1 MSILN
6 PGPDEEELDA
16 AQARMAAYGDANP
29 AAAPQYM
36 AALLILHQ
44 MSLERTG
51 PWWKRMFSR
60 WWISDEPLRN
70 DAGVLLRKIGF
81 RGLIPKGYRR
91 VGG

>member
-1 MSILN
+1 MNIGYIMN

-16 AQARMAAYGDANP
+16 AQARMTAET
-29 AAAPQYM
+29 QYM

-44 MSLERTG
+44 MSLERSG

-70 DAGVLLRKIGF
+70 DAARLLRKIGF
-81 RGLIPKGYRR
+81 RGMIPIGYRR
-91 VGG
+91 VGD